1 MCGSRGDISQTP
13 PPTHPHT
20 HTQICANL
28 NIPRTF
34 PLEKKNQDQINVKTH
49 VFNSKISNSITTFV
63 ISGCIT

>member
-13 PPTHPHT
+13 PPTHT

-34 PLEKKNQDQINVKTH
+34 PLEKKI
-49 VFNSKISNSITTFV
+49 KIKLTLRRMFLIQKSQTRSQL
-63 ISGCIT
+63 S